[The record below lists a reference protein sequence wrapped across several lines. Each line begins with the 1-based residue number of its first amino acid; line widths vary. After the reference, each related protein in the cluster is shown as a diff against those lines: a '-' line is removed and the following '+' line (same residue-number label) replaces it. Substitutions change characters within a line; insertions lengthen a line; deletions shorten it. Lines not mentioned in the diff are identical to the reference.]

1 MDVTIALV
9 SRIKDILC
17 IFSLT
22 KLGQA
27 VNDTVNNVIFCHK
40 EDGRVSAYNEKGLRV
55 KSD

>member
-27 VNDTVNNVIFCHK
+27 VNDTDTVNNVI
-40 EDGRVSAYNEKGLRV
+40 L
-55 KSD
+55 

>member
-27 VNDTVNNVIFCHK
+27 VNDTVNNVI
-40 EDGRVSAYNEKGLRV
+40 L
-55 KSD
+55 